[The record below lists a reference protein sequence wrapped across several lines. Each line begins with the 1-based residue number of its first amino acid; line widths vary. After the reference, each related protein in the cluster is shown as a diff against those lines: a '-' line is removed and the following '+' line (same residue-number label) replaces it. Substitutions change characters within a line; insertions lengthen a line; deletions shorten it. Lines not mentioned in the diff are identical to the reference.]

1 MLQAETWIRLSKDAL
16 ANAHKYYPLYLF
28 LLIFGL
34 VIIVEHNKWSMGW
47 NVAITFFG
55 WAMVIKSTIVLLA
68 PQLMEPFIR
77 LIDMSPIKNWIRTAG
92 AVLATLGR
100 SLFIRMYLT
109 AGLDCNQPAIPPL
122 PQRWDWFDTLSVHY
136 ATTRHSPAPYRCMR
150 PGISCLT
157 YCSWSQHT

>member
-1 MLQAETWIRLSKDAL
+1 MTSTVVPVFSWLLLILGVSYLLQAETWIRLSKDAL

-55 WAMVIKSTIVLLA
+55 WAMVIKSTVLLLA

-92 AVLATLGR
+92 ALLATLGAILVYQNVFNGR
-100 SLFIRMYLT
+100 F
-109 AGLDCNQPAIPPL
+109 GL
-122 PQRWDWFDTLSVHY
+122 
-136 ATTRHSPAPYRCMR
+136 
-150 PGISCLT
+150 
-157 YCSWSQHT
+157 

>member
-1 MLQAETWIRLSKDAL
+1 MESIMTSTVVPVFSWLLLILGVSYLLQAETWMRLSKDAL

-55 WAMVIKSTIVLLA
+55 WAMVIKSTVLLLA

-92 AVLATLGR
+92 ALLATLGAILVYQNVFNGR
-100 SLFIRMYLT
+100 F
-109 AGLDCNQPAIPPL
+109 GL
-122 PQRWDWFDTLSVHY
+122 
-136 ATTRHSPAPYRCMR
+136 
-150 PGISCLT
+150 
-157 YCSWSQHT
+157 

>member
-1 MLQAETWIRLSKDAL
+1 MESIMTSTVVPVFSWLLLILGVSYLLQAETWIRLSKDAL

-55 WAMVIKSTIVLLA
+55 WAMVIKSTVLLLS

-92 AVLATLGR
+92 ALLATLGAILVYQNVFNGR
-100 SLFIRMYLT
+100 F
-109 AGLDCNQPAIPPL
+109 GL
-122 PQRWDWFDTLSVHY
+122 
-136 ATTRHSPAPYRCMR
+136 
-150 PGISCLT
+150 
-157 YCSWSQHT
+157 

>member
-1 MLQAETWIRLSKDAL
+1 MESIMTSTVVPVFSWLLLILGVSYVLQAETWIRLSRDAL

-55 WAMVIKSTIVLLA
+55 WAMVIKSTVLLLA

-92 AVLATLGR
+92 ALLATLGAILVYQNVFNGR
-100 SLFIRMYLT
+100 F
-109 AGLDCNQPAIPPL
+109 GL
-122 PQRWDWFDTLSVHY
+122 
-136 ATTRHSPAPYRCMR
+136 
-150 PGISCLT
+150 
-157 YCSWSQHT
+157 

>member
-1 MLQAETWIRLSKDAL
+1 MTSTVVPVFSWLLLILGVSYLLQAETWIRLSKDAL

-55 WAMVIKSTIVLLA
+55 WAMVIKSTVLLLA

-77 LIDMSPIKNWIRTAG
+77 LIDMSPIKKWIRTAG
-92 AVLATLGR
+92 ALLATLGAILVYQNVFNGR
-100 SLFIRMYLT
+100 F
-109 AGLDCNQPAIPPL
+109 GL
-122 PQRWDWFDTLSVHY
+122 
-136 ATTRHSPAPYRCMR
+136 
-150 PGISCLT
+150 
-157 YCSWSQHT
+157 

>member
-1 MLQAETWIRLSKDAL
+1 MESIMTSTVVPVFSWLLLILGVSYLLQAETWIRLSKDAL

-55 WAMVIKSTIVLLA
+55 WAMVIKSTVLLLA

-92 AVLATLGR
+92 ALLATLGAILVYQNVFNGR
-100 SLFIRMYLT
+100 F
-109 AGLDCNQPAIPPL
+109 GL
-122 PQRWDWFDTLSVHY
+122 
-136 ATTRHSPAPYRCMR
+136 
-150 PGISCLT
+150 
-157 YCSWSQHT
+157 

>member
-1 MLQAETWIRLSKDAL
+1 MESIMTSTVVPVFSWLLLILGISCVLQAETWIRLSKDAL

-47 NVAITFFG
+47 NVAITLFG
-55 WAMVIKSTIVLLA
+55 WAMVIKSTVLLLA

-92 AVLATLGR
+92 AVLATLG
-100 SLFIRMYLT
+100 
-109 AGLDCNQPAIPPL
+109 AIL
-122 PQRWDWFDTLSVHY
+122 VYQTVFNGVS
-136 ATTRHSPAPYRCMR
+136 
-150 PGISCLT
+150 GF
-157 YCSWSQHT
+157 